1 MPSPSTSPRR
11 WRSRVQALA
20 CTLILLLPTLW
31 SAPARAALD
40 TTAHT
45 DDHSI
50 NTPTAWSSYTNLT
63 PQALSE
69 RLADNNVRLVGLEV
83 SAVTSSGE
91 PRFLARLVVN
101 QGAYSV
107 PGWWWAYDQ
116 TAEQVAA
123 MVNANQG
130 RLIEIDR
137 YDRGGGQIRYAVV
150 MVANSVAAQRTWSYV
165 LGVTRAQLR
174 AHMRGTS
181 SRPIDLDGWGVGDA
195 RRYNA
200 VFVQNTGSDFRL
212 FDWDTDMTPAEIVTR
227 TTGFQGRVVKL
238 GRLPGGRYLFVQVRN
253 TNADRTAWWHKYGFS
268 SLDEL
273 NNHALQMG
281 ARPVDIVSYSTVSGR
296 RYDAALID
304 NANTTERRLRDAFA
318 PFIDANQNP
327 LGIFSAYIKRVD
339 GPVLANLNGERP
351 AETASAIKVLHLL
364 HALRAVQIGVD
375 RLDSTFTFYNYPWDN
390 SGHVAKD
397 RCPRP
402 EHETPAYDMYSTLE
416 WGLDRMMK
424 VSDNRTTRG
433 VVLRYGGFAPLN
445 NTAAAVGMMNTR
457 VRHNVGC
464 AYWDLVN
471 KRYDPAALRNET
483 TAADLA
489 RLYERVHNGSAL
501 NGVNQARAEF
511 LESARLADGAG
522 LAVRLMVEQEAA
534 AQGKSAVALTF
545 FNHIRQWGKAGSY
558 GTCLGDPADMTQCG
572 QGVHIGSFGGLL
584 SLPLGPGPV
593 AGFHHYSY
601 SLLFSD
607 VPYTDKTEAG
617 RALADTQT
625 NAMWSDVNAELMRP
639 AVRAALL
646 EW

>member
-1 MPSPSTSPRR
+1 MPATLLVPPAALRGWRALFRTLALSLAVLCAAPS
-11 WRSRVQALA
+11 
-20 CTLILLLPTLW
+20 
-31 SAPARAALD
+31 RAALD
-40 TTAHT
+40 TTALT

-50 NTPTAWSSYTNLT
+50 NTPTGWLSYTNQT
-63 PQALSE
+63 PQALSD
-69 RLADNNVRLVGLEV
+69 RLAEHNARIVGLEV
-83 SAVTSSGE
+83 SSVTNSGE
-91 PRFLARLVVN
+91 PRFLARLVPN
-101 QGAYSV
+101 TGAYAV
-107 PGWWWAYDQ
+107 PGWWWYYDQ

-123 MVNANQG
+123 LVNANQG

-137 YDRGGGQIRYAVV
+137 YDRGGGQVRYAVV
-150 MVANSVAAQRTWSYV
+150 MVANSGAAQRSWSYV

-174 AHMRGTS
+174 AHMRDTS
-181 SRPIDLDGWGVGDA
+181 SRPIDLDGWGTGDA
-195 RRYNA
+195 RRYSA
-200 VFVQNTGSDFRL
+200 VFVRNTGSDFRL
-212 FDWDTDMTPAEIVTR
+212 FDWDTDLTPAEIVTR

-238 GRLPGGRYLFVQVRN
+238 GRVPGGRYLFVQVRN
-253 TNADRTAWWHKYGFS
+253 TNADRTGWWHKYGFP
-268 SLDEL
+268 SLDHL
-273 NNHALQMG
+273 DNYARQMG
-281 ARPVDIVSYSTVSGR
+281 ARPVDILSYSTASGR

-364 HALRAVQIGVD
+364 HAMRAVQIGTD
-375 RLDSTFTFYNYPWDN
+375 RLDSIFTFYNYPYD
-390 SGHVAKD
+390 GTPHRAKD

-402 EHETPAYDMYSTLE
+402 EHEHGAYVSYSTLE

-433 VVLRYGGFAPLN
+433 VVLRYGGFEPLN
-445 NTAAAVGMMNTR
+445 NTAAAIGMVNTR

-464 AYWDLVN
+464 AY
-471 KRYDPAALRNET
+471 RDPANERLDPEALRNET

-489 RLYERVHNGSAL
+489 RLYERVRNSTAL
-501 NGVNQARAEF
+501 NGANQARAEF
-511 LESARLADGAG
+511 LESTRLTNGAG

-545 FNHIRQWGKAGSY
+545 FNLIRQWGKGGSY

-607 VPYTDKTEAG
+607 VPYSEDTAAG
-617 RALADTQT
+617 VALAADQ
-625 NAMWSDVNAELMRP
+625 NAAMWNDVNAELMRP
-639 AVRAALL
+639 AIRAALL

>member
-1 MPSPSTSPRR
+1 MTACSTSASR
-11 WRSRVQALA
+11 WRGRAHILV
-20 CTLILLLPTLW
+20 CTLVLLMAALW
-31 SAPARAALD
+31 SASARAALD

-50 NTPTAWSSYTNLT
+50 NTPTGWSSYTNLT

-69 RLADNNVRLVGLEV
+69 QLADSNVRLVGLEV

-91 PRFLARLVVN
+91 PRFLVRLVAN
-101 QGAYSV
+101 QGAYHV
-107 PGWWWAYDQ
+107 PQWWWAYDQ
-116 TAEQVAA
+116 TAGQVAA
-123 MVNANQG
+123 MVDANQG

-150 MVANSVAAQRTWSYV
+150 MVANSGATQRGWSYV

-181 SRPIDLDGWGVGDA
+181 LRPIDLDGWGTGDA

-200 VFVQNTGSDFRL
+200 VFVHNTGSDYRL
-212 FDWDTDMTPAEIVTR
+212 FDWDTDLTPEQIVTR

-238 GRLPGGRYLFVQVRN
+238 GRVPGGRYLFVQVRN
-253 TNADRTAWWHKYGFS
+253 TNADRSAWWHKYGFS

-281 ARPVDIVSYSTVSGR
+281 ARPVDIVSYSTASGR

-304 NANTTERRLRDAFA
+304 NANATERRLRNAFA

-327 LGIFSAYIKRVD
+327 LGIFSAYIKQVD
-339 GPVLANLNGERP
+339 GPVLANFNGDRP

-364 HALRAVQIGVD
+364 HAMRAVQAGT
-375 RLDSTFTFYNYPWDN
+375 DSLGSIFTFYNYPDDG
-390 SGHVAKD
+390 SGHVGKD

-402 EHETPAYDMYSTLE
+402 EHENSAYDMYSTLE
-416 WGLDRMMK
+416 WGLDRMMQ

-433 VVLRYGGFAPLN
+433 VVLRYGGFGPLN
-445 NTAAAVGMMNTR
+445 NTAAAIGMVNTR

-464 AYWDLVN
+464 GYWDPVN
-471 KRYDPAALRNET
+471 QRLDPDALRNET

-489 RLYERVHNGSAL
+489 RLYERVRNSTAL
-501 NGVNQARAEF
+501 NSTNRARAEF
-511 LESARLADGAG
+511 LESTRLTGGAG
-522 LAVRLMVEQEAA
+522 LAVREVVEQEAA
-534 AQGKSAVALTF
+534 AQGKSAVAVTF
-545 FNHIRQWGKAGSY
+545 FNLIRQWGKGGSY

-584 SLPLGPGPV
+584 SLPLGAGPV

-607 VPYTDKTEAG
+607 VPFDDKTQAG
-617 RALADTQT
+617 QALAEDQ
-625 NAMWSDVNAELMRP
+625 NKAMWNDVNAELMRP
-639 AVRAALL
+639 AIRAALL
-646 EW
+646 AW